1 MADPSTLSNCL
12 EVAVTSWHLCLDA
25 DFATKKL
32 SGAVTLRGR
41 VLADNLNRIVS
52 AGGQSLSLL
61 SSLCVLQVLD
71 TRDLTVSSAAIEG
84 TGEALAFHFDK
95 EHTALG
101 TALVIQAPSCWKK

>member
-41 VLADNLNRIVS
+41 VLADNLDRIVS
-52 AGGQSLSLL
+52 AGGQ
-61 SSLCVLQVLD
+61 
-71 TRDLTVSSAAIEG
+71 
-84 TGEALAFHFDK
+84 
-95 EHTALG
+95 
-101 TALVIQAPSCWKK
+101 

>member
-41 VLADNLNRIVS
+41 VLADNLDRIVS
-52 AGGQSLSLL
+52 VGGQSLSLL

-101 TALVIQAPSCWKK
+101 TALVIQASSCWKK